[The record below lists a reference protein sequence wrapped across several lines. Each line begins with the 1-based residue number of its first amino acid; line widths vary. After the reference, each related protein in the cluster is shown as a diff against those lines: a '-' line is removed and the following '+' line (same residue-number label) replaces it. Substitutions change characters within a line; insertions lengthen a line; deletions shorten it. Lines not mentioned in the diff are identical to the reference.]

1 MKRDMEH
8 EAGSGKG
15 GVLQGAE
22 AREEWQL
29 AELADFFGIFGD
41 TTRTRIL
48 YELAGGSLCVG
59 ELARRLRMTDSAVSH
74 QLKVLRDNAL
84 VKAERRGKKV
94 AYALSDEHVSIILA
108 TGLTHLGE
116 KWEAQPG
123 DEAAEVQ
130 A

>member
-1 MKRDMEH
+1 MIR
-8 EAGSGKG
+8 
-15 GVLQGAE
+15 
-22 AREEWQL
+22 AREEQL
-29 AELADFFGIFGD
+29 AEVADFFAIFGD
-41 TTRTRIL
+41 MTRTRIL
-48 YELAGGSLCVG
+48 YELWKEGRCVG
-59 ELARRLRMTDSAVSH
+59 DLAKALRMSDSAVSH